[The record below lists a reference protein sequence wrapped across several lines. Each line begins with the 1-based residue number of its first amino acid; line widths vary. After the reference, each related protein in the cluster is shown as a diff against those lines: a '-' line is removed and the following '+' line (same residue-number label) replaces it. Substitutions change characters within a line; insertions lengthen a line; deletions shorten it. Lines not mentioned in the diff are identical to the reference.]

1 MQFRKSQFEP
11 VRHLLPLNAFTWS
24 MLLLS
29 LCCYLF
35 IGYGLSREQ
44 FTLYFS
50 CYLLLFVACLQL
62 LKRNEQSQH
71 DQPGFKNTEGLSAE
85 STGLLL
91 NRKSDLHML
100 LAAAIVF
107 RLVFL
112 FSIPALSDDYFRF
125 AWDGFMWTHGENPY
139 TIIPAAYL
147 HESGPQPHY
156 LMELFNSMNSPKY
169 YTVYPPVCQFIF
181 GISAQ
186 LFPSDLLG
194 AVIMMRIFCIAAEIG
209 TIILLLKILTH
220 FNLPRRNVLL
230 YALNPLVIM
239 EGSSSLHFEVI
250 MIFFLLL
257 AIYLLIQ
264 ASHHIKPV
272 EEPFSFFSPKQT
284 SQATKEQS
292 KNSAHQPS
300 PAASRKL
307 IYSALSFSAAISVK
321 LIPLLFLPFL
331 IRRLK
336 WKNSLL
342 YFFVTG
348 SFFILLLLPFLNQQ
362 LLTQWGSSLQLYF
375 QHFEFNASIYYV
387 VRWMGFQFVHYD
399 IVRQAG
405 PLLAIITFIS
415 VLFLAVK
422 EKETSWKYFFH
433 TIQWSLTIYLLLA
446 TTVHPWYIVT
456 LVMCSVITGYKYP
469 LVWSLFIAL
478 SYATYQTIPYQ
489 ENLALVAIE
498 YTAVIGVLIF
508 ELKMFR
514 KKKQLPFHPSY

>member
-1 MQFRKSQFEP
+1 MIFRKGQFEP
-11 VRHLLPLNAFTWS
+11 VRHLLPLNAFTWG

-44 FTLYFS
+44 FTVYFS
-50 CYLLLFVACLQL
+50 CYLLLFAAYLQL
-62 LKRNEQSQH
+62 LKRNEHSQH

-85 STGLLL
+85 STSLLL
-91 NRKSDLHML
+91 NRKSDLQML

-112 FSIPALSDDYFRF
+112 FSMPSLSDDYFRF
-125 AWDGFMWTHGENPY
+125 AWDGFMWTHGENPF
-139 TIIPAAYL
+139 TIIPSAYL
-147 HESGPQPHY
+147 QESGPQPDY
-156 LMELFNSMNSPKY
+156 LMELFNGMNSPKY

-186 LFPSDLLG
+186 LFPSNLSG
-194 AVIMMRIFCIAAEIG
+194 TVIVMRTFCIAAETG
-209 TIILLLKILTH
+209 TIILLLKILAH

-239 EGSSSLHFEVI
+239 EGSGNLHFEVI
-250 MIFFLLL
+250 MIFFLVL

-264 ASHHIKPV
+264 ATHYIKPV

-284 SQATKEQS
+284 ALITKEQS
-292 KNSAHQPS
+292 KNTAYQQ
-300 PAASRKL
+300 SRITRRKM

-321 LIPLLFLPFL
+321 VIPLLFLSFL

-336 WKNSLL
+336 WKHSLL
-342 YFFVTG
+342 YFFITG
-348 SFFILLLLPFLNQQ
+348 FFFLLLLIPFLNQQ

-387 VRWMGFQFVHYD
+387 VRWIGFQFVHYD

-405 PLLAIITFIS
+405 PWLAVITFIS
-415 VLFLAVK
+415 ILFFAVK
-422 EKETSWKYFFH
+422 EKENSWKFFFH
-433 TIQWSLTIYLLLA
+433 AIQWSLTIYLLLA
-446 TTVHPWYIVT
+446 TTVHPWYIIP
-456 LVMCSVITGYKYP
+456 LVMCSVVTGYKYP

-498 YTAVIGVLIF
+498 YAAVIVVLIF
-508 ELKMFR
+508 ELNIFR
-514 KKKQLPFHPSY
+514 KKKQLLFPPSH